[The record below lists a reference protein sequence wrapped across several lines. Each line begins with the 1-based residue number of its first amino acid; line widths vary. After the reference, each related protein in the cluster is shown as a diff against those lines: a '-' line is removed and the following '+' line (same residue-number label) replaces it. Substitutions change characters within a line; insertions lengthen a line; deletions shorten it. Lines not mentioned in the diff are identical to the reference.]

1 MKKFKVIIPI
11 LAVFVAVVAAFA
23 TPPVSDYRK
32 HQAGIG
38 CVDQTECTLN
48 TGNMCN
54 FTPLNASCQAA
65 SWRKP

>member
-48 TGNMCN
+48 TGNIVQ
-54 FTPLNASCQAA
+54 LYAA
-65 SWRKP
+65 ECVLSGSVMA